1 MRISDWSSHV
11 CSSDLHERVQGD
23 LFRLTT
29 AYNGGPGNLGKWER
43 AIQADGDPLLFI
55 EALPSK
61 ETRLFIERV
70 LTNLWIYRHRLG
82 QPAPSLDQLAAGDWT
97 RYQALD
103 GRSEANKSEL
113 QYLIRI

>member
-1 MRISDWSSHV
+1 MKNRTWGSAEVNGVPCPILHV
-11 CSSDLHERVQGD
+11 HVFEDVAYLLVHERVQGD

-82 QPAPSLDQLAAGDWT
+82 PPE
-97 RYQALD
+97 R
-103 GRSEANKSEL
+103 KSVV
-113 QYLIRI
+113 